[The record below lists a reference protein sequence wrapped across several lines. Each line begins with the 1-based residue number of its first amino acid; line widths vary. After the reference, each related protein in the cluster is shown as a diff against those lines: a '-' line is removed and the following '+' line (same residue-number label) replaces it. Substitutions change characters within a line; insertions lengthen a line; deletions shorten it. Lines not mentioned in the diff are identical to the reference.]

1 MRRVVPLAVI
11 AACLVISIIALF
23 VVFLFVDERL
33 KVTVTLIAAYVSM
46 AFAAVVLVFVM
57 VSMLWG
63 RPLKR

>member
-23 VVFLFVDERL
+23 VVFLFVDEGL
-33 KVTVTLIAAYVSM
+33 KVTVTLIAAFVSM
-46 AFAAVVLVFVM
+46 TFAAAVLVFVM